1 MKIEPP
7 MTLKK
12 IIITKLMT
20 VNTYANLQQYKI
32 L

>member
-7 MTLKK
+7 MTLNK

-20 VNTYANLQQYKI
+20 ANTYANLQQYKI

>member
-1 MKIEPP
+1 MKIEPA
-7 MTLKK
+7 MTLNK

-20 VNTYANLQQYKI
+20 VNTYANLQQYET